1 MSTNGKSNGTG
12 GNGHDPDHKDGDNDN
27 VIRIP
32 SLAERDKMRRE
43 AEEQARREYR
53 AANPSEPMINLPPV
67 TKIMLLVLLIPH
79 LIMEFA
85 LPYSQEFWV
94 TSHFGF
100 IPAAYTVTFTG
111 WPAIVGP
118 FTYMFLHA
126 SWLHIG
132 MNAAML
138 VAFGAGLERWMGGK
152 RMFIFFY
159 ICSLAAAIFHF
170 MIAPTSPHTMIGAS
184 GGISGMFAAVMI
196 MLQSQGRMPMGKY
209 GIWPFA
215 AFWVLISF
223 IFGLTGAPDGSNI
236 AWAAHVGGFL
246 FGLLFIKPFLKRF

>member
-12 GNGHDPDHKDGDNDN
+12 NGYDPDQDDDDNDN

-43 AEEQARREYR
+43 AEEQARKEYR

-67 TKIMLLVLLIPH
+67 TKYMLLALLIPH
-79 LIMEFA
+79 LVIEF
-85 LPYSQEFWV
+85 LLSPPQQFWV
-94 TSHFGF
+94 MEHFGV
-100 IPAAYTVTFTG
+100 IPAAYTVEFTG
-111 WPAIVGP
+111 WQAIVSP

-138 VAFGAGLERWMGGK
+138 LAFGAGLERWMGGK
-152 RMFIFFY
+152 RLFIFFY
-159 ICSLAAAIFHF
+159 ISSIAAVVFHF
-170 MIAPTSPHTMIGAS
+170 IVAPTSPYVVIGAS
-184 GGISGMFAAVMI
+184 GGISGLFAAAMI
-196 MLQSQGRMPMGKY
+196 MLQSQGRMPLGKY

-215 AFWVLISF
+215 AFWIMISF
-223 IFGLTGAPDGSNI
+223 IFGLTGAPDGSNV
-236 AWAAHVGGFL
+236 AWAAHVGGFV